1 MFGKETAHAKNFNGD
16 YYKAVDFCIISESDH
31 ENGFFITEKTV
42 KCINLNKKF
51 IAFAA
56 PNYIENLKAYYKD
69 KLNTDISHL
78 TDWCNTSYSK
88 EQNTF
93 KRAEKIIQI
102 VKEETKE

>member
-1 MFGKETAHAKNFNGD
+1 MQKIYGNT
-16 YYKAVDFCIISESDH
+16 SR
-31 ENGFFITEKTV
+31 
-42 KCINLNKKF
+42 
-51 IAFAA
+51 
-56 PNYIENLKAYYKD
+56 NYIENLKAYYKD